1 MTAGIFLLAA
11 VGLFLSAFFSG
22 SETGFYRATRLRL
35 VLDARSGDTVARLLL
50 WLMTNPSLFVAT
62 TLVGNNAANYLVSF
76 AIVMGAQAV
85 FPGPGHA
92 AELVAPI
99 VLAPALFVYAELLPK
114 HLFLNAPNRLLR
126 LGGPLF
132 LAFGVLFF
140 PVAALLWIL
149 NYVLARFLGEA
160 PQEVRL
166 KLARRELRRVLEE
179 GHAAGILHPCQ
190 RGLAQG
196 IFSVASVPVG
206 NYAVPVA
213 NVPRAK
219 AGMSKD
225 EVFRLARRYRLA
237 VLPVESAGNPA
248 EFAGYYRMID
258 LALDDSPEPGP
269 LHPLMDI
276 PDTVSHLGALMRMR
290 SGGHSLARVVAG
302 EGETLGVVTDERL
315 TEPLWKRGQ

>member
-1 MTAGIFLLAA
+1 MIAGIILLVA

-35 VLDARSGDTVARLLL
+35 ILDARSGDTVARLLL
-50 WLMTNPSLFVAT
+50 WLMNNPSLFVAT

-76 AIVMGAQAV
+76 AIVMGAQAL
-85 FPGPGHA
+85 FHGPGQA

-99 VLAPALFVYAELLPK
+99 VLSPVLFVYGELMPK
-114 HLFLNAPNRLLR
+114 QLFLNAPNRLLR

-132 LAFGVLFF
+132 LAFSVLFF
-140 PVAALLWIL
+140 PVAALLWIFNL
-149 NYVLARFLGEA
+149 VLARFLGEA

-166 KLARRELRRVLEE
+166 KLARRELRRILEE
-179 GHAAGILHPCQ
+179 GHAAGLLHPCQ
-190 RGLAQG
+190 RSLAQG
-196 IFSVASVPVG
+196 IFSVANVPVRH
-206 NYAVPVA
+206 YAVPVA
-213 NVPRAK
+213 SLPRAK
-219 AGMSKD
+219 AGMSK
-225 EVFRLARRYRLA
+225 EEIFRLARRYRLA
-237 VLPVESAGNPA
+237 VVPVESAGSPT
-248 EFAGYYRMID
+248 ELAGYYRVID

-269 LHPLMDI
+269 LHPLVDI